1 MDDDV
6 GLTRNGKRA
15 LTIKKEA
22 LLSNKKI
29 RLLNNKILE
38 NTLV

>member
-15 LTIKKEA
+15 LTIKKVM
-22 LLSNKKI
+22 LSNK
-29 RLLNNKILE
+29 
-38 NTLV
+38 NTATE